1 MAHDGQVLG
10 LVEGVEGQP
19 QSEAFGEGDLF
30 LHGLPRMNLAF
41 QHPRVAVVGQG
52 FGHQVAA
59 VGGGIDQ
66 DIFGRRADR
75 AFQDSLQMLI
85 ARLVTGKRQVIAE
98 QNAAFRSA
106 MELAKQVG
114 KLVQLRLAD
123 LDQPQTSR
131 RIGRQHGLHQRRLAC
146 PSRAPQQGIVGGLT
160 GQKLAGVALQDVFL
174 PVEPEQIIQGHDR
187 WSGHRLEGAPS
198 IPPAA
203 PTPGRGLRQIDR
215 CGGGGGQPGFQPV
228 RQPMQP
234 IQQALKIIFRHG
246 SAPPEASRGP
256 AADPRWAP
264 YQHPAAGYC

>member
-19 QSEAFGEGDLF
+19 QSEAFGQGNLLF
-30 LHGLPRMNLAF
+30 HRLARMNLPF
-41 QHPRVAVVGQG
+41 QHPRVTIVGQG
-52 FGHQVAA
+52 LGHQVAA

-75 AFQDSLQMLI
+75 AFQDGLEMLI
-85 ARLVTGKRQVIAE
+85 AWFVTGKRQVIAE
-98 QNAAFRSA
+98 QNAAFRA
-106 MELAKQVG
+106 AIELAQQVG
-114 KLVQLRLAD
+114 KFVQLRLAD

-131 RIGRQHGLHQRRLAC
+131 RIGRQHGLHQRRLAG

-160 GQKLAGVALQDVFL
+160 GQKLAGVALQDIFL

-187 WSGHRLEGAPS
+187 WSGHRLQDAPS

-215 CGGGGGQPGFQPV
+215 CGDGGG
-228 RQPMQP
+228 
-234 IQQALKIIFRHG
+234 
-246 SAPPEASRGP
+246 
-256 AADPRWAP
+256 
-264 YQHPAAGYC
+264 